1 MKQHAGLPFFQSLFV
16 FACSLFPAYAIAQE
30 LSPVVKVTDE
40 AKQAIAKNESAIIAW
55 EKRDQ
60 TEVAD
65 ESSILFLG
73 SSSIRRW
80 ESMPKDLAPW
90 KTVGRGYGGAK
101 FSDLAVFAPRLLAA
115 HHPRGV
121 VVYVGNDITG
131 KPEQDKKPEV
141 IVRLFGEVVGA
152 IKKQVPQ
159 AEIFLIAITP
169 APSRFKAWPE
179 TQAANKQ
186 LKEYCEKD
194 SKLHFIETHPSY
206 LTADGQPRPELYVK
220 DQLHQNE
227 DGYQI
232 WSGIIRKELERV
244 FGKPVAAEAK

>member
-1 MKQHAGLPFFQSLFV
+1 MIKQHTGRRFFQCLLV
-16 FACSLFPAYAIAQE
+16 VVCSLFSAYTLAQE
-30 LSPVVKVTDE
+30 SSPATKATD
-40 AKQAIAKNESAIIAW
+40 AVKQAVEKFESAIVAW
-55 EKRDQ
+55 EKKDK

-65 ESSILFLG
+65 RTSILFIG

-80 ESMPKDLAPW
+80 ESLPKDLAPW

-101 FSDLAVFAPRLLAA
+101 FSDLAVLAPRLLAA

-131 KPEQDKKPEV
+131 KPEQDKKPEE
-141 IVRLFGEVVGA
+141 IVRLFSVVVGA

-159 AEIFLIAITP
+159 AEIFMIAITP
-169 APSRFKAWPE
+169 APSRFKVWPE
-179 TQAANKQ
+179 TQEANRQ
-186 LKEYCEKD
+186 LREYCEKD

-227 DGYQI
+227 DGYLI

-244 FGKPVAAEAK
+244 FGKPAQAK

>member
-1 MKQHAGLPFFQSLFV
+1 MKQHSALTFFLNLFV
-16 FACSLFPAYAIAQE
+16 SACYLFSAHAIAQE
-30 LSPVVKVTDE
+30 SSPATKATDD
-40 AKQAIAKNESAIIAW
+40 AKQAIDKNESAIVAW
-55 EKRDQ
+55 EKKDQ
-60 TEVAD
+60 TQVAD
-65 ESSILFLG
+65 ESSILFIG
-73 SSSIRRW
+73 SSSIRLW
-80 ESMPKDLAPW
+80 ESMPKDMAPW

-131 KPEQDKKPEV
+131 KPEQDKKPDE
-141 IVRLFGEVVGA
+141 IVRLFGVVVGA

-169 APSRFKAWPE
+169 APSRFKVWPE
-179 TQAANKQ
+179 TQEANKQ
-186 LKEYCEKD
+186 LKAYCEKD

-206 LTADGQPRPELYVK
+206 LTAEGQPRPELFVK
-220 DQLHQNE
+220 DQLHQNQ

-244 FGKPVAAEAK
+244 FGKPIEKVAK